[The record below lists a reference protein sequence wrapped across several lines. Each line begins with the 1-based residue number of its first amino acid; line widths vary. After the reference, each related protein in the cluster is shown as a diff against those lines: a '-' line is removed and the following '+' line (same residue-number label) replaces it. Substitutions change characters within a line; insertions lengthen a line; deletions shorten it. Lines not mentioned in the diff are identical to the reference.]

1 MLRRN
6 GVIAVGIV
14 ATLCGFLGISPASAS
29 ANSTQGVTATAIR
42 VGIPYVNVAAV
53 KAVGVSLNWGNVPD
67 AYMAIIANINAHGG
81 INGRRIVPYIMG
93 VDPTGTAAGA
103 TACTEMTAD
112 DKVFVAIAPLQPTCY
127 QQHSVSVINSLEAA
141 TTTTATVAQNF
152 ALTPP
157 AAAFDP
163 LQLSVFAKQGV
174 FKNKKV
180 GIFAGGSVDQPEVAI
195 VQAEL
200 KKLHVSVVVTAVNSA
215 PLGDLPAENEQ
226 VAVIAQRFQS
236 DGVNEVV
243 AVGNGSAIWPEAL
256 TSIQS
261 TYNPP
266 WVATAEGGL
275 AGSAGSDNAMYLKNV
290 VTGSPVPTGSTVW
303 SNSGIQ
309 RCVRIVRK
317 AYPSDHINAYSASLP
332 TSQATWTG
340 VEQACTDLALFSAIA
355 TAAGKHLTVASFVRA
370 GESLHGVVIPGSD
383 TPISFGKNQPYA
395 LGPVYMAHYDAAAK
409 TLVLSNTSATK

>member
-6 GVIAVGIV
+6 GVIAAAIV
-14 ATLCGFLGISPASAS
+14 VALCGFLGIGPASAATS
-29 ANSTQGVTATAIR
+29 GTQGVTATTIR
-42 VGIPYVNVAAV
+42 VGVPYVNVAAV
-53 KAVGVSLNWGNVPD
+53 KAVGVNINWGNVPD
-67 AYMAIIANINAHGG
+67 AYMAIIANMNAHGG
-81 INGRRIVPYIMG
+81 INGRRIVPYIVG
-93 VDPTGTAAGA
+93 VDPTGAAPGA
-103 TACTEMTAD
+103 TTCTEMTQD
-112 DKVFVAIAPLQPTCY
+112 DQVFVAIAPLQPTCY
-127 QQHSVSVINSLEAA
+127 LQHSVSVINSLEAA
-141 TTTTATVAQNF
+141 TTATTGGAQNF

-180 GIFAGGSVDQPEVAI
+180 GIFAGAAVDDPEVTI

-200 KKLHVSVVVTAVNSA
+200 KKLHVPVVVTAVNAA

-236 DGVNEVV
+236 DGVNEVL

-275 AGSAGSDNAMYLKNV
+275 AGSAGSDERD
-290 VTGSPVPTGSTVW
+290 VPHECRRRQPGPNRRDGLEQFWNPTLRKHRSEGLSVRPHQCLQRHAPHF
-303 SNSGIQ
+303 SGHLDRSGASVHRSRSVLGHRD
-309 RCVRIVRK
+309 RCRQT
-317 AYPSDHINAYSASLP
+317 SDCCELCP
-332 TSQATWTG
+332 
-340 VEQACTDLALFSAIA
+340 
-355 TAAGKHLTVASFVRA
+355 RR
-370 GESLHGVVIPGSD
+370 
-383 TPISFGKNQPYA
+383 
-395 LGPVYMAHYDAAAK
+395 
-409 TLVLSNTSATK
+409 